1 MHHWRYYIYN
11 KCLHHHT
18 MLSSCTARSCG
29 RETNTTNNIRYTAI
43 RYTMSLPLIPK
54 QETNLTDK
62 RHSVHQISLHSH
74 LNPAPKQNLQPRTR
88 VLHLFIL
95 PPNIKKAAFFMKQK
109 RRKPE
114 IMDVQSTTQQLPPRQ
129 ICEWR
134 PDPPGF
140 MKVCQVV

>member
-18 MLSSCTARSCG
+18 MLSSCRARSCEKQTPPITYG
-29 RETNTTNNIRYTAI
+29 TPLFFTLCHYI
-43 RYTMSLPLIPK
+43 PLIPK

-114 IMDVQSTTQQLPPRQ
+114 IMDVQSTTHQLPPRQ

-140 MKVCQVV
+140 MKVCQVF